1 MFNKLFSACLISV
14 ISLGLLTSGFA
25 ADPKPKASA
34 SAEVHTIQLQGME
47 LKGEE
52 ILFTIQRD
60 GKHEIRLRGQ
70 AVIQIDEMTFS
81 AGIIE
86 ATYTKKQEDVVLKL
100 SDNVEIIS
108 KADQF
113 RAKALSAEVDFEMK
127 SLTLNSGEGKHVTL
141 IQNNGSKTTEIEA
154 SQIQLS
160 FQDSDTM
167 FLKTLGSLKL
177 HEKKVKLNRK
187 PVKRRSTNDDIFGP
201 NSDVFGDPT
210 GFNAPYPATR

>member
-14 ISLGLLTSGFA
+14 ISLGLVSLCSA
-25 ADPKPKASA
+25 ADPKPKSAASV
-34 SAEVHTIQLQGME
+34 EVHTIQLQGME

-52 ILFTIQRD
+52 IDFKIQRD
-60 GKHEIRLRGQ
+60 GKHIISLRGQ
-70 AVIQIDEMTFS
+70 SVIQIDEMTFS

-113 RAKALSAEVDFEMK
+113 RAKALSAEVDFEKK
-127 SLTLNSGEGKHVTL
+127 SLTLKSGEGKHVTL

-160 FQDSDTM
+160 FQDSDTI
-167 FLKTLGSLKL
+167 FLKTHGSLKL
-177 HEKKVKLNRK
+177 NEKKVKLNTK
-187 PVKRRSTNDDIFGP
+187 PVKRRNPGDDVFGP
-201 NSDVFGDPT
+201 NIDVFGDPT
-210 GFNAPYPATR
+210 GFNVPYPATR